1 MEAGMTDIQKI
12 GSVTGQPI
20 AEPLQQKQP
29 ASGASFADA
38 IKDALQEVQG
48 VQNDAEKAIQDFAK
62 GEVKDIHTVVVAL
75 EKADMSLQTMMQVRN
90 KLLTAYE
97 EIQRMQV

>member
-1 MEAGMTDIQKI
+1 MADIQKI
-12 GSVTGQPI
+12 GGIQGQPI
-20 AEPLQQKQP
+20 AEPLQQKQG
-29 ASGASFADA
+29 AKGASFADA
-38 IKDALQEVQG
+38 IKDALQDVES
-48 VQNDAEKAIQDFAK
+48 VQNDAEQAIQGFVN

>member
-1 MEAGMTDIQKI
+1 MADIQKI
-12 GSVTGQPI
+12 GGLGGQPI
-20 AEPLQQKQP
+20 AEPLQQKQQP
-29 ASGASFADA
+29 GGTSFADA
-38 IKDALQEVQG
+38 IKDALQEVQS
-48 VQNDAEKAIQDFAK
+48 VQNDAEQAIQGFAK

-97 EIQRMQV
+97 DISRMQV